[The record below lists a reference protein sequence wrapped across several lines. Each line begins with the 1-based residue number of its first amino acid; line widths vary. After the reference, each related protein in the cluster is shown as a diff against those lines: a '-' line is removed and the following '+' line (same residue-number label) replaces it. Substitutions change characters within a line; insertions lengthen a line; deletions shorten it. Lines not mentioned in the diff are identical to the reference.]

1 MDQIAA
7 RSSMLLVSE
16 PSLGED
22 EKAALVDVI
31 DGNWITMGGRVQA
44 FEQAF
49 AQQHGAAGAVA
60 VNNCTA
66 GLHLALYALGVGPGD
81 EVLVPSLTFVATANS
96 VIYAGAKPVF
106 VDVESLDMPVMSL
119 ADAAA
124 KCTPRT
130 KAVMVM
136 HYAGHVR
143 NPGAWREFAESRG
156 LHLIEDSAHAVGAA
170 RGEVFGDAAVFSF
183 FGNKNMTTAE
193 GGMVIARDPEVLS
206 RVRQARSHGMT
217 STTVQRLSGQ
227 VVTYDVPMLG
237 FNYRMDEMCAAIG
250 LVQLAKLGSWNS
262 KRKALAGEY
271 RALIRQLCPRVEMPF
286 ADSLVSSHHIL
297 PVLLPRSA
305 DRQAVVNKLRERGVQ
320 TSFHYPPVHRL
331 SYYRDRSFGT
341 RLPHTEEFAAR
352 ELTLPLHPKM
362 EMWQVEFVLGSLAE
376 ALAH

>member
-60 VNNCTA
+60 VNNCTS
-66 GLHLALYALGVGPGD
+66 GLHLALYALGIGPGD

-106 VDVESLDMPVMSL
+106 VDVESLEVPLMSL

-124 KCTPRT
+124 KCTDKT

-136 HYAGHVR
+136 HYAGHVMD
-143 NPGAWREFAESRG
+143 PDPWHEFAKSRG
-156 LHLIEDSAHAVGAA
+156 LLLIEDSAHAVGSA

-193 GGMVIARDPEVLS
+193 GGMVIAHDPEVLS
-206 RVRQARSHGMT
+206 RVKQARSHGMT

-237 FNYRMDEMCAAIG
+237 FNYRMDELCAAIG
-250 LVQLAKLGSWNS
+250 LVQLGKLAGWNS
-262 KRKALAGEY
+262 KRKALADEY
-271 RALIRQLCPRVEMPF
+271 RVMIERLCPQVAMPF
-286 ADSLVSSHHIL
+286 AQSRISSHHIL
-297 PVLLPRSA
+297 PVLLPRGA
-305 DRQAVVNKLRERGVQ
+305 DRQAVVNSLRERGVQ

-331 SYYRDRSFGT
+331 SYYQDRSPDV

-362 EMWQVEFVLGSLAE
+362 EMWQVEFVVGSLAE
-376 ALAH
+376 ALAQ